1 MNPLKVYIG
10 WDSRET
16 RAVAVAESSLRRHAS
31 VPVCVTHLKADR
43 LAEAGLLRRP
53 TDTRGNMY
61 DIPSNAYCSTAFA
74 ISRFLTPLLAHSGW
88 ALFVDA
94 DVVFMDDVAKLFA
107 LADPQYAVM
116 VVPHNQHD
124 AGTKMDGQV
133 QYNYK
138 RKNESSVC
146 LFNASHSAN
155 KRLSLQDINERPG
168 RDLHNFYWLNEAEI
182 GYLPGR
188 WNWLVGV
195 EDRPECP
202 AVAHYTLGTPDM
214 VPGGP
219 HEEIWLAELNHE
231 H

>member
-10 WDSRET
+10 WDRREIK
-16 RAVAVAESSLRRHAS
+16 AVEVAEASLRRRTSA
-31 VPVCVTHLKADR
+31 PLCVTHLKADR

-53 TDTRGNMY
+53 TDRRGNIY
-61 DIPSNAYCSTAFA
+61 DIHSGAFCSTDFA
-74 ISRFLTPLLAHSGW
+74 ISRFMVPLLAHSGW

-94 DVVFMDDVAKLFA
+94 DVVFMDDVADLF
-107 LADPQYAVM
+107 LLTDNRFAVM
-116 VVPHNQHD
+116 VVPHNQHE

-146 LFNASHSAN
+146 LFNADHPAN
-155 KRLSLQDINERPG
+155 KRLSLIDVNERPG

-182 GYLPGR
+182 GYLPSR

-195 EDRPECP
+195 EDKP
-202 AVAHYTLGTPDM
+202 ANPALAHFTLGTPDM
-214 VPGGP
+214 VPGSE
-219 HEEIWLAELNHE
+219 HADIWLSELAHE